1 MELRIN
7 KRDLCG
13 MQRLWLIDRTYFED
27 MKRCEETINHYE
39 DMIQSIRK
47 KEYELHPKI
56 KEKESERDS
65 RLSNPIASHVDRQGS
80 DSAQDQRLHHEEQED
95 RGEAPGAEALL
106 RGRSPPISLHH
117 RDHAHSGNAFLQ
129 RPASRVCVSPADD
142 AVPA

>member
-47 KEYELHPKI
+47 KEYEPHPKI
-56 KEKESERDS
+56 KEKESEM
-65 RLSNPIASHVDRQGS
+65 NVIA
-80 DSAQDQRLHHEEQED
+80 
-95 RGEAPGAEALL
+95 
-106 RGRSPPISLHH
+106 
-117 RDHAHSGNAFLQ
+117 
-129 RPASRVCVSPADD
+129 VSPT
-142 AVPA
+142 PSPHM